1 VCACLS
7 WRWCIAAAVDGDK
20 PVLQLQALPVGGGH
34 IKGDPSYNKD
44 NLAVVVL
51 ASYPVTMEGF
61 DGDLAAGP
69 VPVLFSNKPEE
80 TMTKLTGH
88 LQVQNPL
95 ELFPKYF
102 NSYA

>member
-1 VCACLS
+1 
-7 WRWCIAAAVDGDK
+7 VDGDK

-34 IKGDPSYNKD
+34 IKGDPSYSKD

-69 VPVLFSNKPEE
+69 VPILFSNKPEE
-80 TMTKLTGH
+80 TMAKLTGH
-88 LQVQNPL
+88 LQVQIVFL
-95 ELFPKYF
+95 ITIITTF
-102 NSYA
+102 